1 MPPWLLAVL
10 LRQADVKKSR
20 RAADLG
26 HAVVLCI
33 AQGRAVIVA
42 DTGLLEHVAHIGR
55 HALIF
60 FRVQQ
65 RAAALIAFIAVNNR
79 GA

>member
-1 MPPWLLAVL
+1 MPPRLLAVL
-10 LRQADVKKSR
+10 LRQAGIKKSQG
-20 RAADLG
+20 AADLG
-26 HAVVLCI
+26 HAVVLCV
-33 AQGRAVIVA
+33 AQRRAFIVA
-42 DTGLLEHVAHIGR
+42 DAGLLEHFAHISR

-79 GA
+79 GT